1 VSFTIKRTLDARKD
15 LVEIWSSIAV
25 HDEEAATRLLDR
37 IDEAIMRL
45 EQFPRL
51 GREREDIEPGLRGLL
66 KDDYLI
72 LYEIRQ
78 TERQVAVLR
87 VIHGRRD
94 IAALFHLPE

>member
-66 KDDYLI
+66 KDDLPDS
-72 LYEIRQ
+72 
-78 TERQVAVLR
+78 LR
-87 VIHGRRD
+87 NSPDR
-94 IAALFHLPE
+94 AASRGLARHSWQMRHRGSLSPT